1 MPRRRIAMPV
11 TKRKSPGKRSQ
22 RQTSMTSFRIERGVK
37 QELQTMAK
45 KQGRSLSSL
54 ITQVLESF
62 LRTYE
67 IDSPSS
73 THEDRRLHPRKKI
86 VLPARWRFQKKKR
99 WVEHDVLIKDI
110 SAGGAYTEYIN
121 GQIYHLFELNQ
132 VSSLELAVRLP
143 GSQKPLA
150 LRCEPVRFHV
160 TRESLCVGMR
170 YKGTTDDQNVAA
182 LKNFLA

>member
-1 MPRRRIAMPV
+1 MPV
-11 TKRKSPGKRSQ
+11 TKRKSPGGKRSE
-22 RQTSMTSFRIERGVK
+22 RQTSMTSFRIERNVK
-37 QELQTMAK
+37 QELQTIAK

-62 LRTYE
+62 LRTHE
-67 IDSPSS
+67 IDSPSL
-73 THEDRRLHPRKKI
+73 THEDRRLYPRKKI
-86 VLPARWRFQKKKR
+86 VLPARWRFLKKKR

-121 GQIYHLFELNQ
+121 GQICHLFELDQ
-132 VSSLELAVRLP
+132 VPSVELAVRLP

-150 LRCEPVRFHV
+150 LSCEPVRFHI

-170 YKGTTDDQNVAA
+170 YKGTIDDKNVTA